1 MAING
6 KQLGSIL
13 LLTLIFCGACSLLM
27 LLMLETTVLET
38 KMLNHSLDKKQIF
51 LKAIVELKAIEHQ
64 LDENPLSVLP
74 KNIVP
79 LQWVPDT
86 LLLSETEGILY
97 YQLTHTFDSPDGA
110 SNQFSTTYAIRSSR
124 PKGME
129 TANSQYEEKALK
141 NIPLSM
147 NLPISEII
155 GNLIV
160 GEHPKDEG
168 VLLYALAKKKYHPGH
183 VVLILS
189 LINKRSATLHKV
201 IDLGKE
207 LHPPILRNKILLLN
221 DDEFIMLFDAFTG
234 EYLRKEKLDLIS
246 LSLPI
251 AEHSTLTMVVRKPRE
266 AKRLILCPTSRG
278 WAKAEI
284 DVDFKVLG
292 RRSWFES

>member
-38 KMLNHSLDKKQIF
+38 KMLNHSLAKKQIS

-64 LDENPLSVLP
+64 LDEYPLTELP
-74 KNIVP
+74 KNIIL

-97 YQLTHTFDSPDGA
+97 YQLTHAFVSADGA
-110 SNQFSTTYAIRSSR
+110 SNQFITTYAIRG
-124 PKGME
+124 PLPQGIE
-129 TANSQYEEKALK
+129 DTNNQYDENTFK

-160 GEHPKDEG
+160 GEHPLGEG
-168 VLLYALAKKKYHPGH
+168 VLLYALAKKKCHPGH

-189 LINKRSATLHKV
+189 VINKSPATLHKV
-201 IDLGKE
+201 IDLDKE
-207 LHPPILRNKILLLN
+207 LHPPILRNKILVLN
-221 DDEFIMLFDAFTG
+221 DDEFVMLFDAFTG
-234 EYLRKEKLDLIS
+234 GLLRKEKLNSIS
-246 LSLPI
+246 MDDPISELSTPK
-251 AEHSTLTMVVRKPRE
+251 MFVRKPRE
-266 AKRLILCPTSRG
+266 QKRMIVCPTSRG